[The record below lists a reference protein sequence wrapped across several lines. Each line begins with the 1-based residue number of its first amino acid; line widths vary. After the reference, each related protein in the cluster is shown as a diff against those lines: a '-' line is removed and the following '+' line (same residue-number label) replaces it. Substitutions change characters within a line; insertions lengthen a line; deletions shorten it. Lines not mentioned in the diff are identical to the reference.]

1 VPESYHIRMFRKTLA
16 LLLSASAACAFGQDL
31 PDLGASVGGPLS
43 PQVERR
49 IGESIMRDIRF
60 RDPSFVDDPE
70 VSDYLYVLG
79 NRLVS
84 ASPDARGDFEF
95 YAIRDPAINAFALP
109 GGFVIVNTGLLLA
122 SQNESELASVLAH
135 EIAHVTQ
142 RHISR
147 LLGAQQQVQK
157 LQLPAMV
164 AIVAAGMLT
173 GRADLVA
180 GAAAAVQAGG
190 IQAQINYTR
199 DFEREAD
206 RIGFQTLV
214 AADFDPAA
222 MPAFFEKMQRSTRVS
237 DDGSVPSYLRTH
249 PVTTERIADAENRA
263 ARLPYRQ
270 HLDTLEFHFVRAKL
284 RAESGHAQD
293 AVDHFAAAVKDG
305 RYANEAAARYGLAAA
320 LARAERFRE
329 AAEEVARLRALRVS
343 SPMLE
348 TLDARVR
355 QARGDAAGGLAILK
369 EAAKRFPQR
378 RTLAYAYATALV
390 EAKRYQE
397 AADFLA
403 ERLRVFPRDDRLLEL
418 HARTYA
424 ALGKNLLQHQT
435 QAEVYVQRGS
445 LHAAIEQLQLAR
457 AAGDGDFYQ
466 LSVVDARLRELK
478 VQLAEEA
485 KAAKQP

>member
-1 VPESYHIRMFRKTLA
+1 MRESYHNRMLKKALVSVLLA
-16 LLLSASAACAFGQDL
+16 GAPCAFGQNL

-43 PQVERR
+43 PQIERR
-49 IGESIMRDIRF
+49 IGESIMREIRF

-79 NRLVS
+79 NRLVA
-84 ASPDARGDFEF
+84 ASPGARGDFEF
-95 YAIRDPAINAFALP
+95 FAIRDPSINAFALP

-122 SQNESELASVLAH
+122 SQSESELASVLAH

-147 LLGAQQQVQK
+147 LLGAQQQVQQ
-157 LQLPAMV
+157 LQIPAMV

-206 RIGFQTLV
+206 RIGFQTLI

-222 MPAFFEKMQRSTRVS
+222 MPSFFDKMQRYTRVS
-237 DDGSVPSYLRTH
+237 DDGTLPSYLRTH
-249 PVTTERIADAENRA
+249 PVTTERIADAQNRA
-263 ARLPYRQ
+263 ANLPYRQ
-270 HLDTLEFHFVRAKL
+270 HLDTLEFHLVRAKL
-284 RAESGHAQD
+284 RAESGHAKE
-293 AVDHFAAAVKDG
+293 AVDHFAAAVQDR
-305 RYANEAAARYGLAAA
+305 RYANEAAARYGHAVALLRAGRLQEAAA
-320 LARAERFRE
+320 
-329 AAEEVARLRALRVS
+329 EVVRLRELEVS

-348 TLDARVR
+348 TLDARIR
-355 QARGDAAGGLAILK
+355 QARGDAAGGLAVLK
-369 EAAKRFPQR
+369 AAVKRFSQR
-378 RTLAYAYATALV
+378 RTLAYAYASALV
-390 EAKRYQE
+390 EAKRHE
-397 AADFLA
+397 DAADFLA
-403 ERLRVFPRDDRLLEL
+403 EQLHLFPRDDRLLEL
-418 HARTYA
+418 RAKTYA
-424 ALGKNLLQHQT
+424 ALGKRLLQHQT

-466 LSVVDARLRELK
+466 LSVIDARLRELRA
-478 VQLAEEA
+478 QLVEEA
-485 KAAKQP
+485 KAEKQK

>member
-1 VPESYHIRMFRKTLA
+1 MRKAALFALA
-16 LLLSASAACAFGQDL
+16 LAGIPLAFGQSL

-70 VSDYLYVLG
+70 ISDYLYGLG
-79 NRLVS
+79 SRLV
-84 ASPDARGDFEF
+84 AAAPDVRVDFEF
-95 YAIRDPAINAFALP
+95 FAIRDPAINAFALP
-109 GGFVIVNTGLLLA
+109 GGFVIVNTGLLL
-122 SQNESELASVLAH
+122 SSESESEVASVLAH

-157 LQLPAMV
+157 LQLPAMA

-214 AADFDPAA
+214 ASGYDPAA
-222 MPAFFEKMQRSTRVS
+222 MPSFFEKMQRYTRVS
-237 DDGSVPSYLRTH
+237 DDGTVPSYLRTH
-249 PVTTERIADAENRA
+249 PVTTERIADAQNRIA
-263 ARLPYRQ
+263 NLPYRQ
-270 HLDTLEFHFVRAKL
+270 HPDTLEYHLVRAKL
-284 RAESGHAQD
+284 RAEGGHAGD
-293 AVDHFAAAVKDG
+293 AVDHFAAAVNDR
-305 RYANEAAARYGLAAA
+305 RYASEAAARYGLALA
-320 LARAERFRE
+320 LARANRHKE
-329 AAEEVARLRALRVS
+329 AADEVSRLRALGVA

-348 TLDARVR
+348 TLDANVR
-355 QARGDAAGGLAILK
+355 LARGDTAGALAVLK
-369 EAAKRFPQR
+369 EAIARFPQR
-378 RTLAYAYATALV
+378 KPLVYAYAGALV
-390 EAKRYQE
+390 RAGRHEDAGAY
-397 AADFLA
+397 LA
-403 ERLRVFPRDDRLLEL
+403 EQLRLYPRDERLLEL
-418 HARTYA
+418 RAKAYA
-424 ALGKNLLQHQT
+424 ALGKRFLQHQA
-435 QAEVYVQRGS
+435 QAEVYAQRGS

-457 AAGDGDFYQ
+457 SAGDGDFYQ
-466 LSVVDARLRELK
+466 LSVVDARLRELRT
-478 VQLAEEA
+478 QLAEEIRET
-485 KAAKQP
+485 AKQP